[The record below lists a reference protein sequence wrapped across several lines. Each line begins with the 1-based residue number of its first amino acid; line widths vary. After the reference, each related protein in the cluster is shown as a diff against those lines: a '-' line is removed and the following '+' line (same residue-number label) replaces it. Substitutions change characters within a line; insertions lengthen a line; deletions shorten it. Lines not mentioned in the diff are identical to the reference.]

1 MSQGPGNL
9 PLLDYA
15 INVGVAIA
23 GASIRFAREWQ
34 MNFGAW
40 DRRRVAIEAFINAA
54 TAGFVG
60 LLTFWVLTSWKI
72 DPLYTAFAVG
82 IMGHMGPEGIQLLK
96 DVITNG
102 LRSRQA
108 PPSKE

>member
-9 PLLDYA
+9 PLLDYV
-15 INVGVAIA
+15 INIGVAIV
-23 GASIRFAREWQ
+23 GASVRFAREWQ
-34 MNFGAW
+34 MNYTVW
-40 DRRRVAIEAFINAA
+40 DRKRIAIEAFINAT

-82 IMGHMGPEGIQLLK
+82 IMGHAGPEGLSLLK
-96 DVITNG
+96 ESLFNAI
-102 LRSRQA
+102 RSK
-108 PPSKE
+108 PPKE

>member
-15 INVGVAIA
+15 INIGVAIA
-23 GASIRFAREWQ
+23 GASVRFAREWQ
-34 MNFGAW
+34 LNYTAW
-40 DRRRVAIEAFINAA
+40 DRKRIAIEAFINAT

-82 IMGHMGPEGIQLLK
+82 IMGHAGPEGLSLLK
-96 DVITNG
+96 ESLFNAI
-102 LRSRQA
+102 RSK
-108 PPSKE
+108 PPKE